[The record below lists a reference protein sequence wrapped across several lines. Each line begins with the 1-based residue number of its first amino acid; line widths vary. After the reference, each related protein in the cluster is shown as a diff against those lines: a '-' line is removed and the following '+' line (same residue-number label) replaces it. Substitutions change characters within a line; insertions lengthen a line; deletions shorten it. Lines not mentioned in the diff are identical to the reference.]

1 MKHNTAFEPK
11 YHPSHTNLEPPS
23 SVSFVWSIDWL
34 VRHRSAI
41 ISYMGGKLYTSF
53 APIRALV
60 IIITKVQVD
69 K

>member
-1 MKHNTAFEPK
+1 MKHNTAFVRN
-11 YHPSHTNLEPPS
+11 YHPSHTNLEPS
-23 SVSFVWSIDWL
+23 TVSLGWSIDWL
-34 VRHRSAI
+34 VRRRSAI

-53 APIRALV
+53 APIRELV